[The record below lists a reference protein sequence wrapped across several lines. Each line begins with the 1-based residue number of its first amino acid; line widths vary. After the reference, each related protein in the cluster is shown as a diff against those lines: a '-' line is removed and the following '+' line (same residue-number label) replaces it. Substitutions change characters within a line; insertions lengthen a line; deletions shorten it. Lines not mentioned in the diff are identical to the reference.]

1 MNSNY
6 FIRAV
11 CFLTVL
17 AACLV
22 QIQRIQAQTWATNS
36 PLNVARWAHTAT
48 LLNDGTVLIAG
59 GTIYNTNGNF
69 ANTNA
74 CELYDPQTGISSFTA
89 SMQNSRNSHRAT
101 LLSNG
106 QVLVSGGGGSSS
118 EVYDPGTGT
127 WINYASMNAERIV
140 HTATLLPNGKVLAA
154 GGYNDNSGQ
163 DLSSAE
169 LYDPVAGTW
178 TPTASMPYPADTFA
192 AVLLT
197 NGTVL
202 VCGGS
207 DAADG
212 IYYET
217 NAAIY
222 NPVTQTWTNTAPL
235 HEARS
240 GHTATRLPNGK
251 VLVVGGNGDNTAEIY
266 DPVAKT
272 WSFVAD
278 LNDGWY
284 QPNTI
289 LLTNGQV
296 MVLGDGN
303 NDVEIYDPAADTWTY
318 ADSLPVAGNLQTAT
332 VLAGGQVVVTG
343 GSVTEYNGPAL
354 ATVQTYGTVTT
365 TTTPSLTVT
374 ASPLS
379 GLAPLTVQFTSP
391 SVDSSGN
398 TVTNWNWVF
407 SDGGTST
414 AQSPSHTFTAGG
426 SFSPSLIAYSTYGST
441 PLTVNGPGTITVSNL
456 SLNVS
461 ITPPYGLAPLTV
473 QFFSPTTDSAG
484 NTVTNWSWTF
494 GDGGTSTARN
504 PTHIYTSTGS
514 FSPGLTAYSTHGT
527 SPLTVSGL
535 NVINTYSNPIP
546 AFRTLY
552 TFSTNFGSGPNPGL
566 AISGNTMYGTTEYG
580 GISGLGTVF
589 AINTDGTSFTNLYNN
604 FVSSFT
610 NGFRPAA
617 GVILSGST
625 LYGTTYGGGTKGG
638 GTVFALGTNGV
649 GFTNLVNFDFNVN
662 PNSPDEPQA
671 PVVLSGNTLYGTTWY
686 GGSYDHGT
694 VFSVAT
700 NGSANGILHAFYTPT
715 YNPNANNYDGLFPSA
730 KLIVSGGTLYGT
742 AENGGIYGGGTVF
755 SIVTNQPGS
764 FSVLHYFTTPVN
776 GTNSDGAYSFAG
788 LVLSGTN
795 LYGTT
800 FGGGTHGYGTVFAVS
815 TNGLFFKNL
824 YNFTGTNDGSGPHGG
839 LTLSGNRLYGT
850 TSAGGVY
857 TNGTLFAL
865 NTDGSNF
872 KSLYS
877 FTGTGDGGNPQADLV
892 YSGGTLYGTA
902 EAGTGATD
910 GTVFSFTLTGPP
922 LAIARSGT
930 NVILT
935 WSASATGYTLQSSL
949 QIGTAAAWSNV
960 SPLPVIIN
968 SLNTVTNAIAPATK
982 FYRLSQ

>member
-1 MNSNY
+1 
-6 FIRAV
+6 
-11 CFLTVL
+11 
-17 AACLV
+17 
-22 QIQRIQAQTWATNS
+22 
-36 PLNVARWAHTAT
+36 
-48 LLNDGTVLIAG
+48 
-59 GTIYNTNGNF
+59 
-69 ANTNA
+69 
-74 CELYDPQTGISSFTA
+74 
-89 SMQNSRNSHRAT
+89 
-101 LLSNG
+101 
-106 QVLVSGGGGSSS
+106 
-118 EVYDPGTGT
+118 
-127 WINYASMNAERIV
+127 
-140 HTATLLPNGKVLAA
+140 
-154 GGYNDNSGQ
+154 
-163 DLSSAE
+163 
-169 LYDPVAGTW
+169 
-178 TPTASMPYPADTFA
+178 
-192 AVLLT
+192 
-197 NGTVL
+197 
-202 VCGGS
+202 
-207 DAADG
+207 
-212 IYYET
+212 
-217 NAAIY
+217 
-222 NPVTQTWTNTAPL
+222 
-235 HEARS
+235 
-240 GHTATRLPNGK
+240 
-251 VLVVGGNGDNTAEIY
+251 
-266 DPVAKT
+266 
-272 WSFVAD
+272 
-278 LNDGWY
+278 
-284 QPNTI
+284 
-289 LLTNGQV
+289 
-296 MVLGDGN
+296 
-303 NDVEIYDPAADTWTY
+303 
-318 ADSLPVAGNLQTAT
+318 
-332 VLAGGQVVVTG
+332 
-343 GSVTEYNGPAL
+343 
-354 ATVQTYGTVTT
+354 
-365 TTTPSLTVT
+365 
-374 ASPLS
+374 
-379 GLAPLTVQFTSP
+379 
-391 SVDSSGN
+391 
-398 TVTNWNWVF
+398 
-407 SDGGTST
+407 
-414 AQSPSHTFTAGG
+414 
-426 SFSPSLIAYSTYGST
+426 
-441 PLTVNGPGTITVSNL
+441 
-456 SLNVS
+456 
-461 ITPPYGLAPLTV
+461 
-473 QFFSPTTDSAG
+473 
-484 NTVTNWSWTF
+484 
-494 GDGGTSTARN
+494 
-504 PTHIYTSTGS
+504 
-514 FSPGLTAYSTHGT
+514 
-527 SPLTVSGL
+527 
-535 NVINTYSNPIP
+535 
-546 AFRTLY
+546 
-552 TFSTNFGSGPNPGL
+552 
-566 AISGNTMYGTTEYG
+566 
-580 GISGLGTVF
+580 
-589 AINTDGTSFTNLYNN
+589 
-604 FVSSFT
+604 
-610 NGFRPAA
+610 
-617 GVILSGST
+617 VILSGGT

-671 PVVLSGNTLYGTTWY
+671 PVVLAGNTLYGTTWY

-700 NGSANGILHAFYTPT
+700 NGSANGILHAFNTPT

-800 FGGGTHGYGTVFAVS
+800 FGGGTHGYGTVFVVS

-902 EAGTGATD
+902 EAGTVATD